1 MSVAMSRH
9 IKEIAKQLGGPNKN
23 ADFLARYIGAR
34 MPGQREDDEQ
44 SRLTYW
50 GLSVPTHRLAAAS
63 KFSFSHLPDE
73 EQWFHWLEIWRGSEI
88 YDVKSV
94 AMVWLSAASRKK
106 LRLERW
112 RDLVSMAGDID
123 NWAHSDTLSSML
135 AEILEQRPALLAQ
148 YRKWNRAKNPW
159 LRRQS
164 IVGLYC
170 YARLRK
176 KKLPAATALGLIRPL
191 LKDPHFYV
199 QRGVGWALREV
210 DRVDSRKQRAFVRK
224 HLRDISSTA
233 WFATSE
239 LYPESMRKRLVILRK
254 K

>member
-1 MSVAMSRH
+1 MSRH
-9 IKEIAKQLGGPNKN
+9 IREVAKHLGGPNAN

-34 MPGQREDDEQ
+34 MPGQRSDDEQ
-44 SRLTYW
+44 SELTYW
-50 GLSVPTHRLAAAS
+50 GLSVPTHRTTAAA
-63 KFSFSHLPDE
+63 KFSFSHLSDE
-73 EQWFHWLEIWRGSEI
+73 EQWSRWIKIWRGSEV

-94 AMVWLSAASRKK
+94 AMVWLAAPRRRK
-106 LRLERW
+106 LRLEYW
-112 RDLVSMAGDID
+112 RDIVSMAVDID
-123 NWAHSDTLSSML
+123 NWAHSDSLSALL
-135 AEILEQRPALLAQ
+135 AEILEQRPQLLAQ

-176 KKLPAATALGLIRPL
+176 KKLPATTALSLIKPL

-199 QRGVGWALREV
+199 QRGVGWTLREV

-239 LYPESMRKRLVILRK
+239 LYPEGMRKRLVILRRK
-254 K
+254 